1 MKQVLLVLLIFL
13 ISSCSI
19 LQRSYEKKIASIH
32 KEIQPSE
39 INEKIPAIK
48 LRADI
53 DKFIQ
58 ILEEVHVNPY
68 LKISKESFYHAADS
82 LKKSITDSLTRQQ
95 FYQVFTPFVD
105 LLNDSHTG
113 VKFPEG
119 IWKYNQYVANG
130 LYFPID
136 VLLTS
141 DKRIYVKYDYSEN
154 NILQQ
159 AQILSINSVK
169 AEEIINTFLKYEQSP
184 VEKSSIKRLEGKFID
199 FMWWVLDFKGPYT
212 VETNIGTYKVEGQT
226 WDQYKKNR
234 SALKQA
240 INKSQ
245 DNKTLKTNTDKTFL
259 LKISSFSGSPS
270 EFKTKMEEQFKTIQL
285 KGYDN
290 LIIDVRDN
298 SGGNDDNARTII
310 DYITS
315 KPYSEAL
322 SSVFI
327 IKRSKRLD
335 NYFRLQYKGTVRWM
349 ITIRT
354 ATWFDKEF
362 RKVYKSYLKTPYGEN
377 DTIYVPLKAPHENP
391 YRFKGKVYVLAN
403 HNSYSATTAFLGA
416 IKDYGIGTII
426 GTESGDNPTEF
437 GNNYYF
443 ELPNTR
449 LLCHSSATFMVRPS
463 GGTDMT
469 HGVIPDYYIEQTIED
484 TNNNIDTALEYT
496 LRLINK

>member
-1 MKQVLLVLLIFL
+1 MKLLLLLFL
-13 ISSCSI
+13 ISSCT
-19 LQRSYEKKIASIH
+19 LQRPYEKKIASIH

-48 LRADI
+48 LREDI
-53 DKFIQ
+53 DKFKQ
-58 ILEEVHVNPY
+58 VLEEVHVNPY
-68 LKISKESFYHAADS
+68 LKISKVRFYQVSDS
-82 LKKSITDSLTRQQ
+82 LKNSITDSLSRFQ
-95 FYQVFTPFVD
+95 FYQFFTPLVD

-136 VLLTS
+136 VLLTP
-141 DKRIYVKYDYSEN
+141 DKRIYVKYDYSGN
-154 NILQQ
+154 NIPQQ
-159 AQILSINSVK
+159 TQILSINSIK

-199 FMWWVLDFKGPYT
+199 FMWWVLDFKGPYSI
-212 VETNIGTYKVEGQT
+212 ETNIGTYKVNGQT
-226 WDQYKKNR
+226 WNQLKKNR

-240 INKSQ
+240 ANQSQ
-245 DNKTLKTNTDKTFL
+245 DNETLRKITNKTYL

-270 EFKTKMEEQFKTIQL
+270 EFKTKMEEQFKTIKL
-285 KGYDN
+285 KGYEI

-298 SGGNDDNARTII
+298 GGGNDDNGRTVI
-310 DYITS
+310 DYITD

-322 SSVFI
+322 ASVFI

-335 NYFRLQYKGTVRWM
+335 NYFRLQYKGIVRWM

-354 ATWFDKEF
+354 ATWFDKEL

-377 DTIYVPLKAPHENP
+377 DTIHVPLKAPHENP
-391 YRFKGKVYVLAN
+391 YRFKGRVYVLAN
-403 HNSYSATTAFLGA
+403 HNSYSATTSFLGA

-443 ELPNTR
+443 ELPHTR
-449 LLCHSSATFMVRPS
+449 LLCHSSTTFMIRPN
-463 GGTDMT
+463 GDTDMT
-469 HGVIPDYYIEQTIED
+469 HGVIPDYYVEQKIED
-484 TNNNIDTALEYT
+484 TNNNIDTALEFI
-496 LRLINK
+496 LGLINK